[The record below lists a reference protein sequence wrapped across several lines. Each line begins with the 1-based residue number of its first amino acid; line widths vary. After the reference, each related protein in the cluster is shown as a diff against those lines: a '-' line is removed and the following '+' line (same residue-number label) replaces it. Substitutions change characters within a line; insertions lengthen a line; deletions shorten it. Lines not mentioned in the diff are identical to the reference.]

1 MQFETS
7 LSMCVCVCVCPC
19 VYTCVSI
26 LGGGVSVWGEV
37 AVKSVLFS
45 PVGWICSLQICT
57 ACYCNRSHS
66 CCSRCSRLQRRVCT
80 EPEQAGPE
88 HRAICSIPLPLH
100 HFQNCPESLGSC
112 QPGSFWSLFFM
123 ASATQHPD
131 LASSYTCSLVL
142 SLLWCDYTWSSFHLT
157 PSWPFYSSQDFPV
170 TTVRNRD
177 RKASSIC
184 HFCY

>member
-19 VYTCVSI
+19 VYTCVS
-26 LGGGVSVWGEV
+26 VWGEGCLSRGEV

-88 HRAICSIPLPLH
+88 HHAICSIPLALH
-100 HFQNCPESLGSC
+100 YFQNCPESLGSC
-112 QPGSFWSLFFM
+112 QPGSFWSLSFM
-123 ASATQHPD
+123 ASATQHPG
-131 LASSYTCSLVL
+131 LASSCTCSLVL
-142 SLLWCDYTWSSFHLT
+142 SLLWL
-157 PSWPFYSSQDFPV
+157 
-170 TTVRNRD
+170 
-177 RKASSIC
+177 
-184 HFCY
+184 

>member
-19 VYTCVSI
+19 VYMCGSV
-26 LGGGVSVWGEV
+26 GGEGCLSQGEV

-80 EPEQAGPE
+80 EPEQADLSTVLSAASLSPFTISRIALSPWGPASLALS
-88 HRAICSIPLPLH
+88 RACSSWLLPH
-100 HFQNCPESLGSC
+100 S
-112 QPGSFWSLFFM
+112 
-123 ASATQHPD
+123 TQ
-131 LASSYTCSLVL
+131 ASSCTCSLVL
-142 SLLWCDYTWSSFHLT
+142 SLFWLL
-157 PSWPFYSSQDFPV
+157 
-170 TTVRNRD
+170 
-177 RKASSIC
+177 
-184 HFCY
+184 